1 MKLIHCDRCQ
11 DRFDLDDLFSLYDFY
26 YCDPSLNPD
35 NSDYVCEDCLTD
47 YEIDE
52 LSTGICLPDI
62 KRGTTGMI
70 ELTFKPGGSSTLVN

>member
-1 MKLIHCDRCQ
+1 MELIHCDRCQ

-52 LSTGICLPDI
+52 LSTGI
-62 KRGTTGMI
+62 
-70 ELTFKPGGSSTLVN
+70 